1 MSKKKTAIYYS
12 GATDV
17 TGKALADA
25 LGITGAKA
33 KPTKAFELVFG
44 WGAKTKEATNF
55 PAGTTVLN
63 HPDNIRNNRNKLK
76 TLELLQEAK
85 VNVAAF
91 VSAEKVLAELKK
103 KKPALKLPLVGRT
116 KFHQGGKG
124 FWMCN
129 TEGQIKDAIGKGAQY
144 FQNYIG
150 IKNEYRLHVFKDT
163 VIYAQKK
170 AQRDNMEAAFSAQYG
185 DKIKAAAEKS
195 GQKLDEATLNYAL
208 GQVSKRVMPEPDMH
222 IRSNTRGWKFI
233 SVKPLGL
240 GQEFRNLAI
249 KAVKAVGL
257 DFGAVDCC
265 VDEEGDS
272 YVIEINSGPG
282 LEKTAFDKY
291 VEAFEGVIKDNFEP
305 KKAVG
310 VQKKVAAVATQAAP
324 TPGSAKARLASKAAL
339 MAEMIGAADE
349 NEAAALES
357 VFGKMFR

>member
-233 SVKPLGL
+233 SVK
-240 GQEFRNLAI
+240 
-249 KAVKAVGL
+249 
-257 DFGAVDCC
+257 
-265 VDEEGDS
+265 
-272 YVIEINSGPG
+272 
-282 LEKTAFDKY
+282 
-291 VEAFEGVIKDNFEP
+291 GV
-305 KKAVG
+305 
-310 VQKKVAAVATQAAP
+310 
-324 TPGSAKARLASKAAL
+324 S
-339 MAEMIGAADE
+339 
-349 NEAAALES
+349 
-357 VFGKMFR
+357 